1 MLKIQLEKPTKGD
14 WVSLCQN
21 DIEKLELKL
30 TFEDVKTIKKSRFK
44 QILNE
49 KIRKAALF
57 YLLEKQGI
65 KGKNNK
71 YSYLEMAE
79 YLLPCN
85 AKQTIEQKCEMF
97 AVKNSMINI
106 PANLSSKCEKKCEC
120 EQKKDMAHIYEC
132 ELYNMKK
139 PEIPFGKIFDG
150 NLKQQIAVYNKFA
163 QNLKARNLKQTSYPG
178 DHIDQ
183 LFYSKG

>member
-1 MLKIQLEKPTKGD
+1 M
-14 WVSLCQN
+14 
-21 DIEKLELKL
+21 
-30 TFEDVKTIKKSRFK
+30 
-44 QILNE
+44 LNE

-106 PANLSSKCEKKCEC
+106 PANFSSKCEKKCEC
-120 EQKKDMAHIYEC
+120 EQKEDMAHIYEC

-163 QNLKARNLKQTSYPG
+163 QNLKARNLKQTSYPS
-178 DHIDQ
+178 DHIDP